1 MVTLLLLL
9 LLAVAGSASLVLRQD
24 CRRRRIGAVGH
35 GGDAGGRA
43 GVGSVCRRGH
53 FQRGERNERDA

>member
-9 LLAVAGSASLVLRQD
+9 LLAVAGSASLVLRQA
-24 CRRRRIGAVGH
+24 CRHRRIGAVGH
-35 GGDAGGRA
+35 GGDAGWRA

-53 FQRGERNERDA
+53 FQRGERNKRDA